1 MAKFNFV
8 GGLRALAITLLI
20 AMLASPMYSQ
30 ELRDPTRPGWSPP
43 SKSDSA
49 DKPAPAQLTAI
60 LIGEHKRLALF
71 GNRYLGIGDSVAG
84 AKLIRI
90 DFDYIVLRDNSGER
104 VLRLTPK
111 LDSRSAAKV
120 TGP

>member
-1 MAKFNFV
+1 MAKSHPLV
-8 GGLRALAITLLI
+8 ITLL
-20 AMLASPMYSQ
+20 LAWLALPADSQ

-43 SKSDSA
+43 SKTATA

-71 GNRYLGIGDSVAG
+71 GNRYVGIGDVVAG

-120 TGP
+120 NGP